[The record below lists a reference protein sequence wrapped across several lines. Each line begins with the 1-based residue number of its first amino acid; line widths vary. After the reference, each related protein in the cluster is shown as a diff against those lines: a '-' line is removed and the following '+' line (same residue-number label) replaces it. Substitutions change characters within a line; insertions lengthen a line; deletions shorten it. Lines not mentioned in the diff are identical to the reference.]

1 MLNFAKKEVMLNK
14 IYKLLIMALG
24 VYWKTGRKEDKKPFC
39 VTYHVAQHSIIC
51 HEIIITYNDS
61 CGIVQETLKDRSW
74 SKKVCLPPNG
84 IATLS
89 ADERIGAN
97 HYLPFD
103 MQKPDPKYREF
114 EIKPVS
120 IRIEHEKKLK
130 LTAGYS
136 HLRVSLLP
144 SEIKEP

>member
-1 MLNFAKKEVMLNK
+1 MLNK
-14 IYKLLIMALG
+14 IHILLIMGLVMALAISLL
-24 VYWKTGRKEDKKPFC
+24 VFWKTRRKEERKPFC
-39 VTYHVAQHSIIC
+39 VTYHVAQHTISC

-61 CGIVQETLKDRSW
+61 NRIVQETLKDRSW

-89 ADERIGAN
+89 ADELIGVSN
-97 HYLPFD
+97 YLPFD
-103 MQKPDPKYREF
+103 MLEPDPKYKEF

-120 IRIEHEKKLK
+120 IWIEHEKKVV

-144 SEIKEP
+144 SEVN